1 MCENRKPTFGSSRLV
16 MFFWLHP
23 VQTQPRK
30 IKISR
35 TLLRRHLKNWSQAP
49 GVPGAPG
56 FPGRRLIPA
65 PGLSGS
71 QRAQDAK
78 RTTQTSESHHPTD
91 ALTRCVP
98 TLPTVPTG
106 WSSGLPLG
114 LAISSGPVVSHRK
127 NVGEQVGYEEL
138 QSQPGPVKCCRL
150 IMAPEAC
157 PNRLGSVWK
166 VWRNPPNFRGSVH
179 HAPVKRCS

>member
-1 MCENRKPTFGSSRLV
+1 MCENRIPTFGSSRLV
-16 MFFWLHP
+16 MFLWFHP

-30 IKISR
+30 INISR

-49 GVPGAPG
+49 GFPG
-56 FPGRRLIPA
+56 FPGTRRLIPA

-91 ALTRCVP
+91 ALVRSDRSHWMIK
-98 TLPTVPTG
+98 
-106 WSSGLPLG
+106 WSTTWASNLQWKY
-114 LAISSGPVVSHRK
+114 SVVSHRK
-127 NVGEQVGYEEL
+127 TRWRTGWLWGITIPARSKEMLQVEHGARGL
-138 QSQPGPVKCCRL
+138 
-150 IMAPEAC
+150 PEA
-157 PNRLGSVWK
+157 RLGSVWK